1 MTITDEQL
9 SESALFEDILNNEK
23 ITSLYQ
29 PIVNLRTSEIIGYEA
44 LSRGPEQTQFYSPL
58 ALIEKA
64 HELNRIWDLE
74 MLFRKKALERLHRL
88 EKDKFLFIN
97 VDPDVIKTPEFKSGL
112 TKEYLEQV
120 GGEET
125 SIVFEITERTA
136 ISDYTAFQMI
146 LENYRRQG
154 YMVAIDDVGA
164 GYSGLKTINELRPNF
179 IKIDMDL
186 IRNIDKDAFKQALIK
201 AFVDTSLT
209 TNIKIIAEGIETK
222 EEMKTL
228 ILLGVHA
235 GQGYYLKKPA
245 RSFEALDED
254 TIIRIHDY
262 NKIAKNLNAFSKEYH
277 YISNL
282 ITNSNYQV
290 YESMAPAITVKSYL
304 DKTNLKSVCICENNC
319 PVGLVM
325 KHNLD
330 ACLSGK
336 YGFALYSNKPISR
349 IMNTTPLIVDLYTP
363 ISVVAKTAMGR
374 SDDQLFDD
382 VIVTKGS
389 KYFGTVSMKKIFEY
403 TLMFEKNNAK
413 ENNPLTGLP
422 GNPVITRVL
431 TDLVSYKN
439 ASCILYVD
447 INEFKIYNDVY
458 GFEKGDYMIKYIA
471 DMMGDVVKRDFPF
484 SSFVGHIGG
493 DDFIVVIDGELE
505 KCKILAQNIIEH
517 FEAQKSN
524 FFTKAHI
531 ECGEIQSEDRF
542 GIVRNLK
549 LTSLSIAGLYGD
561 LSTFKNSEHLSE
573 NLAQIKKS
581 VKKIGKSSFLIK
593 RASHDY
599 ENFIGEPCMETTCD
613 SFVDCIKTPQ

>member
-1 MTITDEQL
+1 
-9 SESALFEDILNNEK
+9 
-23 ITSLYQ
+23 
-29 PIVNLRTSEIIGYEA
+29 
-44 LSRGPEQTQFYSPL
+44 
-58 ALIEKA
+58 
-64 HELNRIWDLE
+64 
-74 MLFRKKALERLHRL
+74 MLFR
-88 EKDKFLFIN
+88 
-97 VDPDVIKTPEFKSGL
+97 S
-112 TKEYLEQV
+112 
-120 GGEET
+120 
-125 SIVFEITERTA
+125 
-136 ISDYTAFQMI
+136 
-146 LENYRRQG
+146 
-154 YMVAIDDVGA
+154 
-164 GYSGLKTINELRPNF
+164 
-179 IKIDMDL
+179 
-186 IRNIDKDAFKQALIK
+186 
-201 AFVDTSLT
+201 
-209 TNIKIIAEGIETK
+209 
-222 EEMKTL
+222 
-228 ILLGVHA
+228 
-235 GQGYYLKKPA
+235 
-245 RSFEALDED
+245 
-254 TIIRIHDY
+254 
-262 NKIAKNLNAFSKEYH
+262 
-277 YISNL
+277 
-282 ITNSNYQV
+282 
-290 YESMAPAITVKSYL
+290 
-304 DKTNLKSVCICENNC
+304 
-319 PVGLVM
+319 
-325 KHNLD
+325 
-330 ACLSGK
+330 
-336 YGFALYSNKPISR
+336 
-349 IMNTTPLIVDLYTP
+349 
-363 ISVVAKTAMGR
+363 
-374 SDDQLFDD
+374 
-382 VIVTKGS
+382 
-389 KYFGTVSMKKIFEY
+389 
-403 TLMFEKNNAK
+403 
-413 ENNPLTGLP
+413 
-422 GNPVITRVL
+422 VL